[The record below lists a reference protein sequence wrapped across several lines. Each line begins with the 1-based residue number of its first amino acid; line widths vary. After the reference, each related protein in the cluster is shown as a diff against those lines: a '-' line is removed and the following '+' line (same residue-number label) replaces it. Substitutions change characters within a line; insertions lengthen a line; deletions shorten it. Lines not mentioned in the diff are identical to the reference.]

1 MTSIDDLMTDKT
13 RLESELESCRDAVAK
28 KDFII
33 KDLEKLL
40 RLTEAKLTVSEDKA
54 EKAASTLETFA
65 KLTAVNLD
73 DVRTSVSFEVAEG
86 ILAILAES
94 MHVWLKNG
102 SCNYVETTVLDRHNE
117 QEYTLHLQRKSGKTP
132 HQLRAEADE
141 RAKQAEERLARYL
154 EDDRRDADFK
164 D

>member
-1 MTSIDDLMTDKT
+1 MTSIDDLMTDKI
-13 RLESELESCRDAVAK
+13 RLESQVQSCQTELDK
-28 KDFII
+28 KGFII

-73 DVRTSVSFEVAEG
+73 DVRTSISFEVAEG
-86 ILAILAES
+86 IMAILAES

-102 SCNYVETTVLDRHNE
+102 SCNYVETTVLDKHNE
-117 QEYTLHLQRKSGKTP
+117 QEYTLHLQRKSSKTP
-132 HQLRAEADE
+132 HDLRVEADE
-141 RAKQAEERLARYL
+141 RAKEAEERLARYL
-154 EDDRRDADFK
+154 EDERRDADFK